1 MTQFKGNSSYVASNK
16 LLQAVN
22 IAISLQKPLLI
33 KGEPGTG
40 KTVLAKAIADSLNK
54 QLVVW
59 NVKSTTKA
67 QDGLYVYDVVQRLYD
82 SQFDTAGV
90 ENIAKY
96 VKLRKLGQA
105 FSSKQQVVLEILSWL
120 KHPGLQDEDGERD
133 EKSTGM
139 SREMIE
145 QMFAK
150 RLQDQKEDH
159 NGGKKWIGTGGYTA
173 YGNRGKRM
181 DGIRVGEESIHHSAY
196 RVLGERKYRDWR
208 WDNTLDAR
216 QFQVAFRRLRQL
228 AAEAD
233 GRKTSLD
240 VDATIRKT
248 CDNAG
253 NLKIEYTHPRKN
265 AINVVMLIDSG
276 GSMETHQLLCSM
288 LFQSVQK
295 AGNIKE
301 LKICCF
307 HNTLRKNVYLEP
319 TCDWRSGVSL
329 DWILD
334 NIPSDY
340 RVIFVGDAIMALD
353 ELISGKQESTGQAPE
368 GSGLENFIRVK
379 QRYSHII
386 WLHPQPRPASSNYFT
401 KTFEI
406 LNGYFDMY
414 QLTVEG
420 LTAGMKKLIVN
431 H

>member
-1 MTQFKGNSSYVASNK
+1 MFLSLFYLLRARGLKVSLNEWMTMLEGLQQGLHASTFTGFYTLCKAAVVHSEADYDKFDQVFLEYFKE
-16 LLQAVN
+16 
-22 IAISLQKPLLI
+22 IHQKP
-33 KGEPGTG
+33 E
-40 KTVLAKAIADSLNK
+40 VL
-54 QLVVW
+54 
-59 NVKSTTKA
+59 
-67 QDGLYVYDVVQRLYD
+67 
-82 SQFDTAGV
+82 
-90 ENIAKY
+90 
-96 VKLRKLGQA
+96 
-105 FSSKQQVVLEILSWL
+105 LEILSWL

-173 YGNRGKRM
+173 YGN
-181 DGIRVGEESIHHSAY
+181 
-196 RVLGERKYRDWR
+196 
-208 WDNTLDAR
+208 
-216 QFQVAFRRLRQL
+216 
-228 AAEAD
+228 
-233 GRKTSLD
+233 
-240 VDATIRKT
+240 
-248 CDNAG
+248 
-253 NLKIEYTHPRKN
+253 
-265 AINVVMLIDSG
+265 
-276 GSMETHQLLCSM
+276 
-288 LFQSVQK
+288 
-295 AGNIKE
+295 
-301 LKICCF
+301 
-307 HNTLRKNVYLEP
+307 
-319 TCDWRSGVSL
+319 
-329 DWILD
+329 
-334 NIPSDY
+334 NIPLDY